1 MPLWYLELNQVIWKL
16 VFFNPVSICFFL
28 HIEMKPATSQ
38 KSTAM
43 KFAIHRAVV
52 EKSFRDY
59 TSAYNLN
66 DARVKLK
73 VYHTFRVAALSD
85 VITDSLGMTGYDRD
99 LAWLL
104 GMLHDI
110 GSFEQVRRY
119 HTFRGALFINHAEL
133 SADILFRDGLIRNF
147 FMNLKCMQECLLHTY

>member
-1 MPLWYLELNQVIWKL
+1 MTQGGFIMNNTI
-16 VFFNPVSICFFL
+16 
-28 HIEMKPATSQ
+28 
-38 KSTAM
+38 
-43 KFAIHRAVV
+43 AINRTEA
-52 EKSFRDY
+52 EKSFHDY
-59 TSAYNLN
+59 TAAYDVD
-66 DARVKLK
+66 DAKVALK
-73 VYHTFRVAALSD
+73 VEHTFGVAGLGD
-85 VITDSLGMTGYDRD
+85 VMSDSLGMTGYDRD

-147 FMNLKCMQECLLHTY
+147 FMNVKCMQECLLHTY